1 MKTIKKY
8 WMHIVAAVGA
18 LFGIFWLVAN
28 TFRKNKLEKNSEKI
42 KENETQIS
50 KLEGKSEEVETQRVK
65 VKTEIEDI
73 KKDIK
78 KTEEVKKKK
87 PGRPKR
93 STSDAKQNVLN
104 KTKRGK
110 K

>member
-8 WMHIVAAVGA
+8 WMHIVAAFGA
-18 LFGIFWLVAN
+18 LFAIFWLIAN
-28 TFRKNKLEKNSEKI
+28 AFRRNKLEKNEEKI
-42 KENETQIS
+42 KENEKDIS
-50 KLEGKSEEVETQRVK
+50 KLEGKQEEVESQRAK
-65 VKTEIEDI
+65 FKIEIDQI
-73 KKDIK
+73 KEDIK

-87 PGRPKR
+87 PGRPR
-93 STSDAKQNVLN
+93 RTTSDAKQNVLN

>member
-8 WMHIVAAVGA
+8 WMHIVAAIGA

-28 TFRKNKLEKNSEKI
+28 AFRKNKLEKNSEKI